1 MIYDFVMVT
10 VKMYF
15 HTFTAN
21 QPQKVLKNTEAIIAG
36 YMFYCTGLKA
46 ESVLNMHSYL
56 RV

>member
-1 MIYDFVMVT
+1 
-10 VKMYF
+10 MYF

-21 QPQKVLKNTEAIIAG
+21 QQQKVLKNTEAIIVG
-36 YMFYCTGLKA
+36 YMYNCTGLEA